1 LSIRSGQ
8 HGAGLGAL
16 VGTGLTAIASLV
28 AAPPAAAPAPVQDAA
43 EATAATGTAA
53 EAGSAPAVPATAPA
67 AEAAEVPAPAKDTP
81 AEDAPAAATPAEPV
95 PAVET
100 VETAPET
107 SPPAEEGSAAAP
119 ESGPEAAAEPA
130 PEATSE
136 ASAAPEPADQSAPAE
151 PAPSVASAA
160 PEPAA
165 PAGAEALPQAP
176 AAAEAPASA
185 EPPQSPGTPAA
196 EPAPAAPETPAAA
209 PEVAGGPAPEA
220 PAAPETQVA
229 AADAPA
235 QDLPAPGAADGP
247 AQPGTPVA
255 EASPA
260 TPEPPGPPPLT
271 PEEEAMLRKIAE
283 EGPGSALPADPG
295 EADGISPEGG
305 SLPGE
310 VEAGIVQPEGD
321 GSRLPADPGLDA
333 TADGVTIGRLP
344 RIGAEAEAGAP
355 AEDSRP
361 IVAHA
366 RPFENP
372 EAKPAY
378 AIVLIDDG
386 TPGTD
391 RAALA
396 ALPFP
401 VTFALDPMQPG
412 AADQAAIYRAAGQ
425 EVVLLASALP
435 KGAEAADVEV
445 ALEAMARALPETVA
459 VMDLPE
465 RSFQADRPLASLVV
479 AAIGGQGRGLL
490 SWDEGLNAADQVA
503 RRSGIPAAV
512 AFRDLDGDGEA
523 APVIRRYLDRAAF
536 KAAQEG
542 QVTVVGRTRPETVAA
557 ILEWTVEGR
566 AATVALAP
574 LTAVLSAE

>member
-1 LSIRSGQ
+1 MFGRFLL
-8 HGAGLGAL
+8 GAGLGAL
-16 VGTGLTAIASLV
+16 VGTGLTVIASLV
-28 AAPPAAAPAPVQDAA
+28 AAPPAVAPAPVQEAA
-43 EATAATGTAA
+43 EATSGATADVTETA
-53 EAGSAPAVPATAPA
+53 EASP
-67 AEAAEVPAPAKDTP
+67 
-81 AEDAPAAATPAEPV
+81 PAEPV
-95 PAVET
+95 PAEPAPVAET
-100 VETAPET
+100 TKAA
-107 SPPAEEGSAAAP
+107 PAEETPVDAAP
-119 ESGPEAAAEPA
+119 ESAPEAAPDAPVEAEPA
-130 PEATSE
+130 
-136 ASAAPEPADQSAPAE
+136 AAALPAD

-160 PEPAA
+160 PEPAT
-165 PAGAEALPQAP
+165 PSGSEAVPQTP
-176 AAAEAPASA
+176 AAAEAPAPT
-185 EPPQSPGTPAA
+185 EPPEAPGTPAA
-196 EPAPAAPETPAAA
+196 EPAPATPETPAAA

-220 PAAPETQVA
+220 PATPETRVA
-229 AADAPA
+229 AVDAPA

-247 AQPGTPVA
+247 AQPGAPVA
-255 EASPA
+255 ETAPA
-260 TPEPPGPPPLT
+260 APEPPGPPPLT

-283 EGPGSALPADPG
+283 EGPGSALPGDPGDADGLAPEGGTLPG
-295 EADGISPEGG
+295 EA
-305 SLPGE
+305 
-310 VEAGIVQPEGD
+310 EAGIVQPEGD
-321 GSRLPADPGLDA
+321 GSRLPADPGLGDS
-333 TADGVTIGRLP
+333 ADGVTTGRLP
-344 RIGAEAEAGAP
+344 SIGTEAEAGAP
-355 AEDSRP
+355 AKDSRP
-361 IVAHA
+361 IAAHA

-372 EAKPAY
+372 EAKPAF

-386 TPGTD
+386 SPATD

-425 EVVLLASALP
+425 EVVLLATALP

-503 RRSGIPAAV
+503 RRSGIPASV
-512 AFRDLDGDGEA
+512 AFRDLDGAGEA

-557 ILEWTVEGR
+557 ILGWTVEGR

-574 LTAVLSAE
+574 LTAVLSAD